1 MFKPVMNTT
10 TRGLAIAYMTTVAI
24 PAAWSEDA
32 SQPQFRNGRA
42 CWDTLCARFSAKTQP
57 TGANQRSTQALKA
70 DKHAAETQPPV
81 TSAWTTKTVPI
92 PPKQTSGS
100 TTARPDAFYKYPM
113 IYRAEAPPS
122 MPPGTSQPYVQ
133 ATPGVW
139 YWPGADSIKIP
150 VVAGFDPVIEPSRVV
165 HW

>member
-1 MFKPVMNTT
+1 MFKPVLNTT
-10 TRGLAIAYMTTVAI
+10 TKGLAIACMTTVAI
-24 PAAWSEDA
+24 PTAWSEDV
-32 SQPQFRNGRA
+32 SRPQFRNGRA
-42 CWDTLCARFSAKTQP
+42 CWDTLCDRLPGKMQP
-57 TGANQRSTQALKA
+57 PVADQRSTQAPKA
-70 DKHAAETQPPV
+70 SNQAAATQPA
-81 TSAWTTKTVPI
+81 TSPWTTKTVPL
-92 PPKQTSGS
+92 PPKQTSGN
-100 TTARPDAFYKYPM
+100 TTARADAFYRYPM

-150 VVAGFDPVIEPSRVV
+150 VVAGFDPAIDPSRVV